1 MQAIDRSSA
10 GRRGRPTAEDSR
22 QKMAQILNV
31 AREQFS
37 LHGYRAVTMQGVAD
51 KADVSTRTLY
61 NRYADKLSLFAAC
74 LESGSEIFPLIR
86 YAAGSDVA
94 ETLRIYTVELVMAL
108 STDSSFRLAMLVY
121 REGAEFPEL
130 VRAAEANQQQHL
142 VDPLAAY
149 MRQAGL
155 SRDRDAEARANLF
168 LAMAISDWQRR
179 VSFLRP
185 LPTRAETTDHAE
197 RVVELFLDGA
207 SGPAG

>member
-1 MQAIDRSSA
+1 
-10 GRRGRPTAEDSR
+10 
-22 QKMAQILNV
+22 MAQILNV

-74 LESGSEIFPLIR
+74 LDSGSDVFPLIR
-86 YAAGSDVA
+86 YASGSDVA

-108 STDSSFRLAMLVY
+108 STDSSTRLSMLVY

-130 VRAAEANQQQHL
+130 VRAAEANQQRHL
-142 VDPLAAY
+142 VDPVAAY

-155 SRDRDAEARANLF
+155 SDEANAEVRAKLF
-168 LAMAISDWQRR
+168 IALAISDWQRR
-179 VSFLRP
+179 ISFLRP
-185 LPTRAETTDHAE
+185 LPTRAETKDHAE
-197 RVVELFLDGA
+197 RVVELFLNGA
-207 SGPAG
+207 QVRVR